1 VRIEKGMIMIN
12 TKILSISALFIALG
26 TLTSHLIYIPVGVS
40 KCFPVQHL
48 INVLSAVILGPGYAL
63 WNAFAI
69 SVLRNITGVGTL
81 LAFPGSMFGAL
92 SAGIGIVYQKTRNQ
106 LYTVF
111 GEVFGTGIIGGLVAY
126 PVARYLIGQEAAL
139 FFFVL
144 PFFVSTIGG
153 SIIAYLILK
162 RLSTSN
168 FIKNGVVKNKKI
180 QRR

>member
-1 VRIEKGMIMIN
+1 MIN

-92 SAGIGIVYQKTRNQ
+92 LAGIVYQKTRNQ
-106 LYTVF
+106 FYTVF

-144 PFFVSTIGG
+144 PFLVSTIGG

-162 RLSTSN
+162 RLPTSN